1 MNRRNMFLIVGLCFL
16 AVVLPLKAQRDTYL
30 SVDDALL
37 MAMQNNKNIRMAE
50 LEHRMAD
57 ADFHQTDALFL
68 PQLSTGYQAVVTNN
82 PLNAFGFLLQQE
94 RVTAQDFDPAKLNHP
109 GITRNYG
116 ASVDVQMPLFNPDMI
131 YARQGAKI
139 QKDVYKHKAQYT
151 VDYIKFEVQKAYT
164 RLQFAYQARAVL
176 RATLSDVEQILRSVQ
191 NFYEQGLVQ
200 KSDVLNAQVQVNTIE
215 SALTKAESSISN
227 ASDGLK
233 LLLGMEQVE
242 GGNVFLTDS
251 LVLKEETGIAASF
264 SPMRSDVLAMQRAV
278 DASNAMVKSSVMKF
292 LPKINAFGSYQ
303 FNDTKFFGFD
313 NNSYLAGVSLTWTIF
328 SGNRN
333 ASKLRSDILRR
344 DKLKLDLEEYKDKSR
359 MEVNKTARDLQDLK
373 QEIRKHQASV
383 EQADEALRIMNN
395 RYKEGLASTTDL
407 LASQAQFSQQ
417 KLSLAQ
423 AVMSYNVT
431 YYYQELLTSVK

>member
-1 MNRRNMFLIVGLCFL
+1 MNRRNRLPAVGVCLLL
-16 AVVLPLKAQRDTYL
+16 ASLPLKAQHDAYL
-30 SVDDALL
+30 SVDDALE
-37 MAMQNNKNIRMAE
+37 MAVRNNKNIRMAE
-50 LEHRMAD
+50 LEHKMAN
-57 ADFHQTDALFL
+57 ADFHQTDAVFL
-68 PQLSTGYQAVVTNN
+68 PQLSVGYQAMVTNN

-151 VDYIKFEVQKAYT
+151 VDYVKFEVQKAYT
-164 RLQFAYQARAVL
+164 RLQFAYQAYGVL
-176 RATLSDVEQILRSVQ
+176 KATLSDVERISRSVQ
-191 NFYEQGLVQ
+191 NFHEQGLVQ
-200 KSDVLNAQVQVNTIE
+200 KSDVLNAQVQVNTVE
-215 SALTKAESSISN
+215 SALAKAESSISN

-233 LLLGMEQVE
+233 LLLGMQQTESPHA
-242 GGNVFLTDS
+242 FLTDS
-251 LVLKEETGIAASF
+251 LVLKDESGIIASF

-278 DASNAMVKSSVMKF
+278 DASDAMVKSSAMKF
-292 LPKINAFGSYQ
+292 VPTINAFGSYQ
-303 FNDTKFFGFD
+303 FNDTKFLGFD
-313 NNSYLAGVSLTWTIF
+313 RNSYLAGVSLSWTVF

-333 ASKLRSDILRR
+333 ASKLRSDIFRR
-344 DKLKLDLEEYKDKSR
+344 DKLKLELEEYKDKSR

-373 QEIRKHQASV
+373 QEIRKHQVSV

-395 RYKEGLASTTDL
+395 RYKEGLVSTTDL
-407 LASQAQFSQQ
+407 LASQAQLSRQ

-423 AVMSYNVT
+423 AVMAYNIAH
-431 YYYQELLTSVK
+431 YYQELLTTVQ

>member
-1 MNRRNMFLIVGLCFL
+1 MFLIVGLCFL

-50 LEHRMAD
+50 LEHRMAN

-264 SPMRSDVLAMQRAV
+264 SPMR
-278 DASNAMVKSSVMKF
+278 
-292 LPKINAFGSYQ
+292 
-303 FNDTKFFGFD
+303 
-313 NNSYLAGVSLTWTIF
+313 
-328 SGNRN
+328 
-333 ASKLRSDILRR
+333 
-344 DKLKLDLEEYKDKSR
+344 
-359 MEVNKTARDLQDLK
+359 
-373 QEIRKHQASV
+373 
-383 EQADEALRIMNN
+383 
-395 RYKEGLASTTDL
+395 
-407 LASQAQFSQQ
+407 
-417 KLSLAQ
+417 
-423 AVMSYNVT
+423 
-431 YYYQELLTSVK
+431 

>member
-1 MNRRNMFLIVGLCFL
+1 M
-16 AVVLPLKAQRDTYL
+16 
-30 SVDDALL
+30 
-37 MAMQNNKNIRMAE
+37 
-50 LEHRMAD
+50 
-57 ADFHQTDALFL
+57 
-68 PQLSTGYQAVVTNN
+68 
-82 PLNAFGFLLQQE
+82 
-94 RVTAQDFDPAKLNHP
+94 
-109 GITRNYG
+109 
-116 ASVDVQMPLFNPDMI
+116 
-131 YARQGAKI
+131 
-139 QKDVYKHKAQYT
+139 
-151 VDYIKFEVQKAYT
+151 QKAYT

-264 SPMRSDVLAMQRAV
+264 SPMRSDVLAMQRVV

-292 LPKINAFGSYQ
+292 LPKVNAFGSYQ